1 MIIVLV
7 RTINQN
13 WSHKLL
19 KKFLYIQAAAF
30 SSEKVDART
39 EALAAGNDV
48 ALQYLDLFKI
58 MQANLKNGD
67 SSNKQKINK
76 EVHQIAVAVSE
87 LANKAQAL
95 KDGDWVD
102 PNDPTFIAENEL
114 NNAAK
119 SIEAAAAKLALLK
132 PRREVTSDKV

>member
-1 MIIVLV
+1 
-7 RTINQN
+7 
-13 WSHKLL
+13 
-19 KKFLYIQAAAF
+19 
-30 SSEKVDART
+30 
-39 EALAAGNDV
+39 
-48 ALQYLDLFKI
+48 
-58 MQANLKNGD
+58 MQTNLKNGD
-67 SSNKQKINK
+67 SANKQKINK

-87 LANKAQAL
+87 LASKAQAL

>member
-1 MIIVLV
+1 MIS
-7 RTINQN
+7 INQN
-13 WSHKLL
+13 RSHKFLT
-19 KKFLYIQAAAF
+19 KFLYIQAAAF

-39 EALAAGNDV
+39 EALAAGGDV

-58 MQANLKNGD
+58 MQTNLKNGD

-76 EVHQIAVAVSE
+76 EVREIAVAVSE

-102 PNDPTFIAENEL
+102 PNDPSFIL
-114 NNAAK
+114 QTSFIQLCRFG
-119 SIEAAAAKLALLK
+119 SIKHQLK
-132 PRREVTSDKV
+132 V